1 MQMICKSNYV
11 NNKKNCTVMST
22 IQAEIWNINV
32 VLREYGKGQ
41 IMRDRILTGYQL
53 MEQHSAP
60 ITDAAFSPDG
70 TALATAARDGFVKFF
85 QVNNIFYGS
94 ERRKIKSG
102 D

>member
-1 MQMICKSNYV
+1 M
-11 NNKKNCTVMST
+11 KKERCLNCVLIST

-41 IMRDRILTGYQL
+41 IMRDRILPGYQL
-53 MEQHSAP
+53 MEQHSEP

-85 QVNNIFYGS
+85 QVNNVFLCTKRWEVS
-94 ERRKIKSG
+94 QC
-102 D
+102 